1 MPESPHSKAI
11 PCARDCHEGDGAQE
25 TEPECLIEVRLE
37 GEVEARARGTPDS
50 IVVAG
55 DYAKGKGPGGKPRV
69 VRGPAPPPTPP
80 ALVEAVEPIP
90 EERVL
95 RHQEA
100 ERRIVKFPLL

>member
-11 PCARDCHEGDGAQE
+11 PCARECHEGDGAQE

-37 GEVEARARGTPDS
+37 GEVKARAGGAQCPM
-50 IVVAG
+50 VVAG
-55 DYAKGKGPGGKPRV
+55 DYAKGIGPRRTRRV
-69 VRGPAPPPTPP
+69 VRGPAAPRIHP

-100 ERRIVKFPLL
+100 ER